1 MRSRTELLEQRRA
14 ERLAIECLETPHRS
28 FAHVN
33 KLERDCLQTSGS
45 YFTISNPIGSGNGP
59 FTRSELLMRR
69 REERVTNEEEK
80 YVLTHTARLRQR
92 PNAEGLAFWWRK
104 MRGYVADTHDIEG
117 SIRLNW
123 NAARMKR
130 VLPVDPMK
138 EHCPAAVMSI

>member
-1 MRSRTELLEQRRA
+1 
-14 ERLAIECLETPHRS
+14 
-28 FAHVN
+28 
-33 KLERDCLQTSGS
+33 
-45 YFTISNPIGSGNGP
+45 
-59 FTRSELLMRR
+59 MRR

-92 PNAEGLAFWWRK
+92 PNAEGLAFWWMK